1 VNKKTVVKIKI
12 CTFLQGILATIAG
25 YARIFGSLTNERERE
40 REREREKLENLY
52 EAIVEMQSNKGGCKG
67 RVGHQSSDNSVGHNR
82 FSKRAT
88 TQVIVHA
95 QTICSKSITTNKY
108 YNLHGQ

>member
-40 REREREKLENLY
+40 REREVREPVRSNRGN
-52 EAIVEMQSNKGGCKG
+52 AI
-67 RVGHQSSDNSVGHNR
+67 
-82 FSKRAT
+82 
-88 TQVIVHA
+88 
-95 QTICSKSITTNKY
+95 
-108 YNLHGQ
+108 

>member
-40 REREREKLENLY
+40 RERER
-52 EAIVEMQSNKGGCKG
+52 S
-67 RVGHQSSDNSVGHNR
+67 
-82 FSKRAT
+82 
-88 TQVIVHA
+88 
-95 QTICSKSITTNKY
+95 
-108 YNLHGQ
+108 